1 MYRTHSNGVACV
13 ADPDP
18 GSGGFLPLDP
28 GSGMVNKSGTAVGI
42 NNPDHISKSFEKIF
56 LG

>member
-1 MYRTHSNGVACV
+1 VACV

-28 GSGMVNKSGTAVGI
+28 GSRMVNKSGTAVGI